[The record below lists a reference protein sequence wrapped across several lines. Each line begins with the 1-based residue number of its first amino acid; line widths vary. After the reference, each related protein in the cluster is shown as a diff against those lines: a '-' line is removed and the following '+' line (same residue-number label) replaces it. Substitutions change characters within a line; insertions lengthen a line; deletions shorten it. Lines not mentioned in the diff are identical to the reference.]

1 MREVQQWM
9 LPAEARASAGCFF
22 EEDISDQISAIRRQ
36 EKAYAEVTEN
46 AEFAEKKNPSVRRRG
61 VVALERKNPPLA

>member
-1 MREVQQWM
+1 VKKEGRGWRTSGRPGQGGADRKV
-9 LPAEARASAGCFF
+9 
-22 EEDISDQISAIRRQ
+22 ISDQISAIRRQ

>member
-1 MREVQQWM
+1 LRK
-9 LPAEARASAGCFF
+9 
-22 EEDISDQISAIRRQ
+22 ISAIRRQ
-36 EKAYAEVTEN
+36 QKAYAEVTEN